1 MISFERW
8 FQQPSAELP
17 ELTKLEAA
25 YALTS
30 LAMLLDEQ
38 ITSNERKVQIDF
50 LKAHGINRRDHM
62 ELDERVRQVH
72 RLGGGRLLFHA
83 AESTLSD
90 PTDRYRGLGLII
102 RVLHA
107 SDEPSSQE
115 EAFLNALYTRWS
127 MPADQIA
134 VLESAVDR
142 LPRTWFNVL
151 FHFIGTQ
158 SKTDSQLLDSVMV
171 AIAERDH
178 RLAQE
183 AAEIKFKPETEAQK
197 LVEKRPTT
205 ILSSVRNAL
214 QAEGVPLP
222 TIGHIE
228 ALMKDFYPKP
238 QGLSIAQCVCQ
249 FLALHRVSAIR
260 VD

>member
-8 FQQPSAELP
+8 FQQPDRELP

-25 YALTS
+25 YSLTS

-62 ELDERVRQVH
+62 DLDERIRQMH

-83 AESTLSD
+83 AESTLAD
-90 PTDRYRGLGLII
+90 PIDRYRGLGLII

-115 EAFLNALYTRWS
+115 EGFLQALYSRWAI
-127 MPADQIA
+127 PADQIE
-134 VLESAVDR
+134 VLETSVDQ

-158 SKTDSQLLDSVMV
+158 SKTDPQLLDAVLT

-178 RLAQE
+178 RLARE
-183 AAEIKFKPETEAQK
+183 ASESKFKPETEAQK

-214 QAEGVPLP
+214 QAGQLPLP
-222 TIGHIE
+222 TVEHIRE
-228 ALMKDFYPKP
+228 LMKPFYSEA
-238 QGLSIAQCVCQ
+238 QAHSIAQCVCQ
-249 FLALHRVSAIR
+249 FLALHRLKVA
-260 VD
+260 